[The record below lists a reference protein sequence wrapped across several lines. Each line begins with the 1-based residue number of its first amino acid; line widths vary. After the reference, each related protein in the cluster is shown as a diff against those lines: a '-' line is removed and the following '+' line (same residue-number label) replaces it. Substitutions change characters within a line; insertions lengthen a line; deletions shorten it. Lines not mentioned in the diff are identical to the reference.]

1 MQKKKMLE
9 RQRSNPDTDRGEQI
23 TTEMELRELNRNKT
37 EIQRKYRQE
46 KKKEIRDDRTKKVIE
61 RK

>member
-1 MQKKKMLE
+1 MQKKKTLE

-37 EIQRKYRQE
+37 EIQHQE
-46 KKKEIRDDRTKKVIE
+46 KTKDIRDDRTKNTKF
-61 RK
+61 